1 MNTLIRVAEVWVPS
15 TDGLLLELGG
25 GLYRQAPA
33 FGALSRTMCFG
44 RGEGLPGR
52 CWDTGHPVLMTDLQT
67 PAFRRAAAARSAG
80 LASALALPVFRD
92 GSLSCVVVL
101 LCGPGTEHH
110 GAIELWHNDPRV
122 TGDLR
127 LSDGSFATQ
136 ADALEVET
144 RDGFLPRGAGL
155 PGLAWQRG
163 ASVFVDDLLQ
173 SRHFLRSQTAAA
185 AGIVRALSMPC
196 SVADEHIWV
205 VNLMASAQVP
215 VARRVESWIAA
226 EDGAPGLQRGA
237 GHCEREGRLPAA
249 ALPPP
254 TSLSPPGIAR
264 AWYTGVAQA
273 VDGLSDCAEAPL
285 ADARDVG
292 LSALLAIPLV
302 ADGGVSEVVA
312 LYF

>member
-1 MNTLIRVAEVWVPS
+1 MDTLIRVAEVWVPS
-15 TDGLLLELGG
+15 DDGLLLELGG

-33 FGALSRTMCFG
+33 FGAHSRAMCFG

-52 CWDTGHPVLMTDLQT
+52 AWDLGRPVLLPTLD
-67 PAFRRAAAARSAG
+67 PAVFRRAAAAKRAG
-80 LASALALPVFRD
+80 LASGLAMPVFRD
-92 GSLSCVVVL
+92 GALTCVVL
-101 LCGPGTEHH
+101 LLCGAGSQHR

-127 LSDGSFATQ
+127 LADGSFAEQ
-136 ADALEVET
+136 ASALEAET

-155 PGLAWQRG
+155 PGRTWQRG

-205 VNLMASAQVP
+205 VNLMASAEVP

-226 EDGAPGLQRGA
+226 DDGSKALRRGA
-237 GHCEREGRLPAA
+237 GHCEQRGRLAEA
-249 ALPPP
+249 
-254 TSLSPPGIAR
+254 SLSPPTTMSPPGISR
-264 AWYTGVAQA
+264 AWFTGVAQA
-273 VDGLSDCAEAPL
+273 VDDLAGCTEPPL
-285 ADARDVG
+285 ADALADG
-292 LSALLAIPLV
+292 LQAVLAIPV
-302 ADGGVSEVVA
+302 IADGGVSEVVA